1 VVSDDQPDAREGQ
14 AGRPGVAERFV
25 VPLKPGNAGGGKGP
39 QFKTDALRGE
49 ELGDWAT
56 YQLRLVFESCRW
68 RRTLKQRREVLSESR
83 MREICMSGSM
93 SGMWKRSHGRTA
105 KAPPD
110 ERGGN
115 RYVGPTATAPHLDST
130 ESDHSRHE
138 SEMARWAMKRLMR
151 RNKIGLGSKLVSA
164 AHLVRLLQID
174 HAGKGAGSVCG
185 DRASAGR
192 SWVVGLARSNISSIE
207 DEACAGI

>member
-1 VVSDDQPDAREGQ
+1 MATACTQGKRTQHGKPQGVVSDDQPDAREGQ

-68 RRTLKQRREVLSESR
+68 RRTRKQRREVLSESR

-93 SGMWKRSHGRTA
+93 SGMWKRSHGRTT

-130 ESDHSRHE
+130 RSRPNRLHRGNRRVGHE
-138 SEMARWAMKRLMR
+138 PT
-151 RNKIGLGSKLVSA
+151 SA
-164 AHLVRLLQID
+164 CLSNHFIVAA
-174 HAGKGAGSVCG
+174 AGM
-185 DRASAGR
+185 
-192 SWVVGLARSNISSIE
+192 
-207 DEACAGI
+207 